1 MNKTLINLK
10 GIMVGNGCFDWKLD
24 GEPAEMEFLYMHNV
38 IDRKT
43 YEQWRNNDCFWSYHE
58 IFPHTNKQECVDAW
72 ERKNQLSE
80 HLDEYDI
87 Y

>member
-1 MNKTLINLK
+1 VPYLAFRIHQYNQNAKVMNKTLINLK

-43 YEQWRNNDCFWSYHE
+43 YE
-58 IFPHTNKQECVDAW
+58 
-72 ERKNQLSE
+72 
-80 HLDEYDI
+80 
-87 Y
+87 